1 MQDLQHF
8 KNNITLILSK
18 ERLAAYDSLEQY
30 KENLKLIASITP
42 KISNLEI
49 CLRNALDHC
58 LTQIKGS
65 DWVFNESA
73 LTPLIKELKEKKKEI
88 THSLI
93 LSKMSLGAVI
103 RLIFCYKLEGV
114 ILDLRAYRFRAY
126 YHENKDTLLIKG
138 KKRLLYNY
146 IKAHIALNLLWTIR
160 NRAYHWENL
169 LKIQPN
175 KRPRITTS
183 FSGKTKNIPMDRI
196 LVIGIEPNKIT
207 LFLDDLIKSIGNK
220 DFENLSSL

>member
-1 MQDLQHF
+1 MQDLQDF

-30 KENLKLIASITP
+30 KENLKFISFITP

-49 CLRNALDHC
+49 YLRNALDYC

-65 DWVFNESA
+65 EWVFNESA

-93 LSKMSLGAVI
+93 LSKMSLGAVV

-114 ILDLRAYRFRAY
+114 VLDLRAYRFRAY
-126 YHENKDTLLIKG
+126 YHENKDTLLIKNR
-138 KKRLLYNY
+138 KQNLSNY
-146 IKAHIALNLLWTIR
+146 AKAHTALNLLWTIR

-175 KRPRITTS
+175 NRPRIATP
-183 FSGKTKNIPMDRI
+183 FSGKTKNIPMDKI

-207 LFLDDLIKSIGNK
+207 LFLDDLIKSVGNK
-220 DFENLSSL
+220 DFEDLSSL

>member
-1 MQDLQHF
+1 MQDLKHF
-8 KNNITLILSK
+8 KNDITLILSK
-18 ERLAAYDSLEQY
+18 DRLDTYDSLEQY

-49 CLRNALDHC
+49 YLRNALDHC

-65 DWVFNESA
+65 EWVFNESA
-73 LTPLIKELKEKKKEI
+73 LTDLIKELKEKKREI

-114 ILDLRAYRFRAY
+114 ILDLRAYRLRAY

-220 DFENLSSL
+220 DFEDLSSL

>member
-8 KNNITLILSK
+8 KNDIRLILSK
-18 ERLAAYDSLEQY
+18 DRLAAYDSLEQY
-30 KENLKLIASITP
+30 KENLKLISFITP

-49 CLRNALDHC
+49 YLRNALDYC

-65 DWVFNESA
+65 DWVFNENS
-73 LTPLIKELKEKKKEI
+73 LTDLIKELKEKKKEI

-103 RLIFCYKLEGV
+103 RLIFCYKLEGI

-220 DFENLSSL
+220 DFEDLSSL

>member
-1 MQDLQHF
+1 MQDLQDF
-8 KNNITLILSK
+8 KNDITLILSK

-49 CLRNALDHC
+49 YLRNALDYC
-58 LTQIKGS
+58 LTQMKGS
-65 DWVFNESA
+65 EWVFNESA

-103 RLIFCYKLEGV
+103 KLIFCYKLEGV

-160 NRAYHWENL
+160 NRTYHWENL

-175 KRPRITTS
+175 NRPRITTS
-183 FSGKTKNIPMDRI
+183 FSGKTENIPMDRI

-220 DFENLSSL
+220 NLESLSSL

>member
-1 MQDLQHF
+1 MQDLQDF
-8 KNNITLILSK
+8 KNDITLILSK

-49 CLRNALDHC
+49 YLRNALDYC
-58 LTQIKGS
+58 LTQMKGS
-65 DWVFNESA
+65 EWVFNENS
-73 LTPLIKELKEKKKEI
+73 LTDLINDQKEKKKEI

-93 LSKMSLGAVI
+93 LSKMSLGAVV

-126 YHENKDTLLIKG
+126 YHENKDTLLIKNR
-138 KKRLLYNY
+138 KQNLSNY
-146 IKAHIALNLLWTIR
+146 AKAHIALNLLWTIR

-175 KRPRITTS
+175 NRPRIATP
-183 FSGKTKNIPMDRI
+183 FNGKTENIPIDKI

-220 DFENLSSL
+220 NLESLSSL

>member
-1 MQDLQHF
+1 MF
-8 KNNITLILSK
+8 S
-18 ERLAAYDSLEQY
+18 
-30 KENLKLIASITP
+30 
-42 KISNLEI
+42 
-49 CLRNALDHC
+49 
-58 LTQIKGS
+58 
-65 DWVFNESA
+65 ESA

-126 YHENKDTLLIKG
+126 YHENKDTLLIKS

-175 KRPRITTS
+175 NRPRITTS
-183 FSGKTKNIPMDRI
+183 FSGKTENIPIDRI

-220 DFENLSSL
+220 DFEDLSSL

>member
-1 MQDLQHF
+1 MQDLQDF
-8 KNNITLILSK
+8 KNDITLILSK
-18 ERLAAYDSLEQY
+18 DRLAAYDSLEQY

-49 CLRNALDHC
+49 YLHNALDHC
-58 LTQIKGS
+58 LTQMKGS

-73 LTPLIKELKEKKKEI
+73 LTDLIKELKEKKKEI

-93 LSKMSLGAVI
+93 LSKMSLGAVV

-114 ILDLRAYRFRAY
+114 ILDLRAYRLRAY

-138 KKRLLYNY
+138 KKRFLYNY

-183 FSGKTKNIPMDRI
+183 FSGKKTFQWT
-196 LVIGIEPNKIT
+196 E
-207 LFLDDLIKSIGNK
+207 F
-220 DFENLSSL
+220 

>member
-8 KNNITLILSK
+8 KNDITLILSK
-18 ERLAAYDSLEQY
+18 DRLDTYDSLEQY
-30 KENLKLIASITP
+30 KENLKFISFITP

-49 CLRNALDHC
+49 YLRNALDYC
-58 LTQIKGS
+58 LTQMKGS
-65 DWVFNESA
+65 EWVFSEDSLTNLINEQ
-73 LTPLIKELKEKKKEI
+73 KEKKKEI

-103 RLIFCYKLEGV
+103 RLIFCYKLERV

-126 YHENKDTLLIKG
+126 YRENKDTLLIKNR
-138 KKRLLYNY
+138 KQNLSNY
-146 IKAHIALNLLWTIR
+146 AKAHIALNLLWTIR

-175 KRPRITTS
+175 KRPRIATS
-183 FSGKTKNIPMDRI
+183 FSGETENIPIDRI

-220 DFENLSSL
+220 NLESLSSL